1 LDEPQN
7 ETNLFYWGFINED
20 EKKVLHAIRS
30 KEFKELTI
38 RLNGPKKEELILEA
52 LIDGD
57 ILEQKAKEIK
67 RILGLNQYSELTLKY
82 RNDKHIYFKNKTR
95 L

>member
-1 LDEPQN
+1 M
-7 ETNLFYWGFINED
+7 
-20 EKKVLHAIRS
+20 
-30 KEFKELTI
+30 
-38 RLNGPKKEELILEA
+38 ILEA
-52 LIDGD
+52 MIDGD